1 MVKMYDP
8 VQKKIISFH
17 VSSFMKRGLD
27 GVKKAINTKDQDRV
41 WIVDG
46 PEGSG
51 KSTICMQMC
60 KYVDPSFCLDDVCMD
75 HEELAKAIRSVK
87 PHTGKA
93 KLFDEGFKGLSSR
106 GAMSK
111 KNRDL
116 IELIMEARQKNI
128 FLVIAIPYIFMLD
141 TYAALARSKVL
152 IHVHVSKKKKI
163 HMFYGFDYIFKKKLI
178 LEGKKTMSYAQTIK
192 KMPIK
197 CRGKFYGNY
206 VIDEKSYRDKKA
218 VASNR
223 IVLDVE
229 DNGIIERNNLILL
242 TAEEL
247 KIKAPKLKKLF
258 KIYGFDISEQHI
270 NRILTKLRKQKEVKK
285 DE

>member
-1 MVKMYDP
+1 MVQMWDP
-8 VQKKIISFH
+8 VQKKHIKFH
-17 VSSFMKRGLD
+17 VAPFLKRGLD
-27 GVKKAINTKDQDRV
+27 SVKKAINTEDQDRV

-51 KSTICMQMC
+51 KSTLAMQMC
-60 KYVDPSFCLDDVCMD
+60 KYVDPNFCLDDVCMD
-75 HEELAKAIRSVK
+75 HEELGIQIRKTKSD
-87 PHTGKA
+87 TGKA

-141 TYAALARSKVL
+141 TYASLARSKVL

-163 HMFYGFDYIFKKKLI
+163 HMFYGFDYNFKKKLI
-178 LEGKKTMSYAQTIK
+178 LEGKKTMSYGKTIK
-192 KMPIK
+192 QMPIK

-206 VIDEKSYRDKKA
+206 VINEKDYRAKKNI
-218 VASNR
+218 ASNR
-223 IVLDVE
+223 ISISVE
-229 DNGIIERNNLILL
+229 YKGTIERNKLINLVSK
-242 TAEEL
+242 EL
-247 KIKAPKLKKLF
+247 KLSGEKISTLF
-258 KIYGFDISEQHI
+258 KGYGVELSSRQI
-270 NRILTKLRKQKEVKK
+270 NRIILEQKKEAEK